1 MFFAIDIGHNC
12 PPYDTGARTN
22 KYSEDALTKLV
33 GELVIGKLRLRKH
46 KVISVTPQSAYSTD
60 DSLMQRARKANQLDA
75 DYFISIHFNAF
86 SSPRAN
92 GSEVYVY
99 DLRSA
104 ARPLA
109 QSVVSNIASLGFF
122 NRGVKKARFR
132 VLELTAMPAILIE
145 CCFISSDKDMRLF
158 NAEKMATA
166 IVDGLVGKEEITTI
180 SGTLKVRYTT
190 YLKPSSDQSSNINP
204 SQLKVIQ
211 PGDYPG
217 KLVAKE
223 ESHYAVEL
231 ENEMGSG
238 LREVDYIYT
247 GHSDFIAD

>member
-12 PPYDTGARTN
+12 PPYDTGANTN
-22 KYSEDALTKLV
+22 QYNEDALNKLV
-33 GELVIGKLRLRKH
+33 GELVISKLNLRGH
-46 KVISVTPQSAYSTD
+46 KAVSVTPQSAYSTD
-60 DSLMQRARKANQLDA
+60 DSLMQRARKANQFGT
-75 DYFISIHFNAF
+75 DYFVSIHFNAF

-99 DLRSA
+99 DMRSA

-109 QSVVSNIASLGFF
+109 QSVLSNITSLGFF

-145 CCFISSDKDMRLF
+145 CCFITSDKDMRLF

-180 SGTLKVRYTT
+180 SGVLKVLYTT
-190 YLKPSSDQSSNINP
+190 FLKPSSDQSSNIEP
-204 SQLKVIQ
+204 SRLEVIQ
-211 PGDYPG
+211 LGEY
-217 KLVAKE
+217 KAELIAKE

-231 ENEMGSG
+231 ENNIGS
-238 LREVDYIYT
+238 REVHYIYT
-247 GHSDFIAD
+247 GHSNFIAD